1 MSDVK
6 LEIMDPRR
14 IKRLHQQALGYQ
26 PLRMKPVHL
35 ATSFLLALVGRY
47 RRLELLNKAANPEAA
62 EKRPGDPY
70 VAENLFRI
78 LCEDG
83 SVLNERIG
91 LPEFRWLRE
100 HLHAAFDN
108 DGALNPSFAPRSSFG
123 SDYSTPSLSYL
134 TNGSKNH
141 GHAGAFL
148 WLVLDASES
157 GRRFLA
163 DANKIVQKATSTA
176 AVLGSPFV
184 EEDDQKFDTDL
195 LDLCGN
201 PSPDTIGCVSELMIR
216 QTEALGRLACH
227 LGDHPTAYALRH
239 LILAVGS
246 WLLVYQV
253 RHVPGCASTI
263 LFADFAGASRPRI
276 RAQSVACYFR
286 HVGLFG
292 RSLRLFLEHPD
303 SEISQEDR
311 IAFDAME
318 AKVEVKIAKDLEDH
332 FRDFAERIGWV
343 QPRSGTSSKYFR
355 PQPDTMRVL
364 LMSIL
369 DRDEVATMDEVAE
382 RLRDKWRLVLGLL
395 PTDHAMLRKHG
406 YAPLDEDTDLRANR
420 DAFKRLAIHLG
431 LAWEPSDG
439 LVLFSLSR
447 EHLA

>member
-1 MSDVK
+1 MSDAK
-6 LEIMDPRR
+6 MAIMDPRR

-47 RRLELLNKAANPEAA
+47 RSLELLNKAANPEAA

-78 LCEDG
+78 LCEEG
-83 SVLNERIG
+83 TILNERVG
-91 LPEFRWLRE
+91 LPEFRLLRE

-123 SDYSTPSLSYL
+123 SDYSTPSLAYL

-148 WLVLDASES
+148 WLILDASES
-157 GRRFLA
+157 GRCFLA
-163 DANKIVQKATSTA
+163 DAREIAQKATSTA
-176 AVLGSPFV
+176 AILGSPFI
-184 EEDDQKFDTDL
+184 EEDGQEFDADL
-195 LDLCGN
+195 LGLCGN
-201 PSPDTIGCVSELMIR
+201 PSAETIGCISELMR
-216 QTEALGRLACH
+216 PQTEALGRLACH
-227 LGDHPTAYALRH
+227 LRDHPTAYALRH

-253 RHVPGCASTI
+253 RHVRGCAGTI

-292 RSLRLFLEHPD
+292 RSLRLFLEAAD
-303 SEISQEDR
+303 GEISQEDR
-311 IAFDAME
+311 IAFDTTE
-318 AKVEVKIAKDLEDH
+318 ARITRDLEDH

-343 QPRSGTSSKYFR
+343 QPRSGTSNKYFR

-369 DRDEVATMDEVAE
+369 DRDEVTTMDEVAE
-382 RLRDKWRLVLGLL
+382 RLRDRWRLVLGLL
-395 PTDHAMLRKHG
+395 PTDHAILRKHG

-447 EHLA
+447 EHLT